1 MYINIERYLNKPDGS
16 QVIKK
21 VYLSCPVKCY
31 FFPKIMHGWLKC
43 VIKKRRSRVFA
54 SCFHAL
60 QVFFFFTQNKQTKSN
75 EIHRWFTPCYLMCTP
90 SYMGRMLFS
99 NMSPSPLQWYLCPR
113 LSSGQFQRLLHSGA
127 LRIHCQHQLLLRR
140 LYTGHLQLPNP
151 LLRRQRWI
159 LRHSE
164 QWELLAQL
172 LLLLLYQTC
181 SHLSTNSRFYFPCLL
196 LHSATMRLQCQ
207 NQLLLRIL

>member
-31 FFPKIMHGWLKC
+31 FFSKSMPGFLKC
-43 VIKKRRSRVFA
+43 VIKKEKYINPESLPHVFT
-54 SCFHAL
+54 CFR
-60 QVFFFFTQNKQTKSN
+60 FFFFFLTQNKQTKSN

-140 LYTGHLQLPNP
+140 L
-151 LLRRQRWI
+151 
-159 LRHSE
+159 
-164 QWELLAQL
+164 
-172 LLLLLYQTC
+172 
-181 SHLSTNSRFYFPCLL
+181 
-196 LHSATMRLQCQ
+196 
-207 NQLLLRIL
+207 